1 MFLSFVIQ
9 SVIKYTVSMHRSD
22 RGREQGKQLNQLK
35 GVPGN
40 VYQSYTLHVW
50 STKGIRMKTSM
61 KTTTLKQDNSY
72 QLVANIGN

>member
-40 VYQSYTLHVW
+40 V
-50 STKGIRMKTSM
+50 
-61 KTTTLKQDNSY
+61 
-72 QLVANIGN
+72 